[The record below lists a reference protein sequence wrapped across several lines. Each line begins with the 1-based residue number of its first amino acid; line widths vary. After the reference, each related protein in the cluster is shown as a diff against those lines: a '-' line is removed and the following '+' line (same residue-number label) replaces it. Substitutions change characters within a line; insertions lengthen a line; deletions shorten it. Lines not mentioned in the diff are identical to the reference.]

1 MLVVDGEKM
10 KRASLHDVE
19 TVFELCFLVG
29 LHTHWQ
35 MIFDSKN
42 NALERAKINLYNL
55 KDYSKFNKKIEIPR
69 PLVKNENFTSLS
81 LVIMNYRQPLSHDAV
96 NIRADC
102 NVLTAQCQSFAGA

>member
-1 MLVVDGEKM
+1 
-10 KRASLHDVE
+10 
-19 TVFELCFLVG
+19 
-29 LHTHWQ
+29 

-42 NALERAKINLYNL
+42 NALKRAKINLYNL

-102 NVLTAQCQSFAGA
+102 NVLTAQSVSVFFGRLKKTTALAQQQVLGGRAQIVLHSGVNKL